1 MLASIFY
8 SISLLEI
15 YPKDSKLNGCLG
27 SQLGSILL
35 CIRELTLEGSMER
48 GCLIC
53 FSFCFWHKM
62 CYSLIAS
69 GEVTDH

>member
-35 CIRELTLEGSMER
+35 CIRELTIEFHGEGVFD
-48 GCLIC
+48 L
-53 FSFCFWHKM
+53 FFVLF
-62 CYSLIAS
+62 LA
-69 GEVTDH
+69 

>member
-35 CIRELTLEGSMER
+35 CIRELTLEGSMEK
-48 GCLIC
+48 GVFDL
-53 FSFCFWHKM
+53 FFVLF
-62 CYSLIAS
+62 LA
-69 GEVTDH
+69 